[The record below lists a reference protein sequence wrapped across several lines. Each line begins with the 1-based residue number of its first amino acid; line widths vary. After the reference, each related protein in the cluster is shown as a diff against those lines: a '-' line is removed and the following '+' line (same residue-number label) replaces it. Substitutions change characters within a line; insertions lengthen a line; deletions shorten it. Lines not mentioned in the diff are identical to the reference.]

1 MQEVH
6 PLRKEFNPAQHF
18 VNLYERTERELAFR
32 ASSPQEFDAWSQS
45 LRARVT
51 ELLGGFPEHKVD
63 LELEVVERWEFETH
77 RMEKVIYRSDVDVW
91 VPAYVLYPKKGDSP
105 RPGVVALHGHGTGK
119 VGVVGFKPD
128 GSGPAGEEDY
138 HKSMGVRL
146 AERGMVVIAP
156 EQACFGERR
165 DEKTA
170 AAGDPK
176 ANTCRHVSF
185 YAQLLGK
192 TVAGMRVWDAMRAV
206 DVLQSLPEVDPE
218 RIGCIGISGGGTT
231 TLFTAALDPR
241 IKAAVIASYLNTF
254 KESILAMRHCE
265 CNYVPGILRYA
276 EMPDVACA
284 IAPRAVFVE
293 HGVHDRI
300 FPIEAT
306 KRGVEQLK
314 RAYALHG
321 AEDRLGWDFFDGGHE
336 INGKRSFDWLASQL
350 GA

>member
-1 MQEVH
+1 M
-6 PLRKEFNPAQHF
+6 RKAFNPAEHF
-18 VNLYERTERELAFR
+18 IALYEKSERELAFR
-32 ASSPQEFDAWSQS
+32 AGSPQEFEAWSQA

-51 ELLGGFPEHKVD
+51 ELLGGFPAEKVD
-63 LELEVVERWEFETH
+63 LDLEVVERWEFETH
-77 RMEKVIYRSDVDVW
+77 RMEKVVYRTDVDVW
-91 VPAYVLYPKKGDSP
+91 VPAYILYPRKGAGP
-105 RPGVVALHGHGTGK
+105 FPGVVALHGHGAGK

-128 GSGPAGEEDY
+128 GSGPAEAEDY

-146 AERGMVVIAP
+146 VERGMVVIAP

-165 DEKTA
+165 DEATA
-170 AAGDPK
+170 ASGDPK

-192 TVAGMRVWDAMRAV
+192 TVLGMRVYDAMRAI

-231 TLFTAALDPR
+231 TLFTSALEPR

-254 KESILAMRHCE
+254 RESILAMRHCE

-276 EMPDVACA
+276 EMPDIACA
-284 IAPRAVFVE
+284 IAPRSLFVE
-293 HGVHDRI
+293 SGTRDRI
-300 FPIEAT
+300 FPIAGTERA
-306 KRGVEQLK
+306 VEQVK
-314 RAYALHG
+314 KAYALLG
-321 AEDRLGWDFFDGGHE
+321 AEDRLDYDFFDGGHE
-336 INGKRSFDWLASQL
+336 IYGERSFDWLASQL